1 MAMIE
6 ERRKQREQLKQR
18 EQRGSED
25 ALPGRN
31 RFQGGGD
38 DKAGP
43 DLGWGRGSEDALPG
57 KSQ

>member
-1 MAMIE
+1 M
-6 ERRKQREQLKQR
+6 RYPC
-18 EQRGSED
+18 SED
-25 ALPGRN
+25 ALPGRI
-31 RFQGGGD
+31 RFQGEGD